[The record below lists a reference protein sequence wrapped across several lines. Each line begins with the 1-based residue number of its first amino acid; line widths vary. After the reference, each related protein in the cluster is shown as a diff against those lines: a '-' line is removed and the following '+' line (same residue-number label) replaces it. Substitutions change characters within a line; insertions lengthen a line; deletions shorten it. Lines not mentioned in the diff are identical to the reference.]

1 METKY
6 RIIIH
11 GGAGTI
17 LPRHI
22 TPEKEAD
29 YHQVL
34 KSALM
39 AGHAVLKS
47 GGTAIDAV
55 AVAVADLEDC
65 PLFNAGKGSVFTHD
79 KKNEMDASIMDGSN
93 LQAGAVSG
101 VSSIKNPILAAL
113 AVMNHSEHVL
123 LTSSGAEQFA
133 AQQGLKLMDS
143 SYFFTDFRYQQL
155 LHVMESEKATLDHN
169 VQVEVGE
176 QKFGTVGAVALDQ
189 HGNLAAATS
198 TGGLTNKRFGRV
210 GDSPIIGAGTY
221 ANNKTCAVSATGYGE
236 FFMRYVVSY
245 DVSARMAYQGLSL
258 AEAAKAVIET
268 LHRAEPETG
277 GLVAIDKDGNFC
289 LEFNTPGMYR
299 GFMLENGELET
310 KIYR

>member
-17 LPRHI
+17 LPSQL

-29 YHQVL
+29 YQQAL
-34 KSALM
+34 KSALL
-39 AGHAVLKS
+39 AGHAILKS
-47 GGTAIDAV
+47 GGSAIEAVTV
-55 AVAVADLEDC
+55 AVASLEDC

-101 VSSIKNPILAAL
+101 VSSIKNPIQAAL

-123 LTSSGAEQFA
+123 LTGSGAEQFA
-133 AQQGLKLMDS
+133 AQQGLKLVDS
-143 SYFFTDFRYQQL
+143 SYFFTEFRHQQL
-155 LHVMESEKATLDHN
+155 LQVMESEKATLDHN

-221 ANNKTCAVSATGYGE
+221 ANNETCAVSATGYGE
-236 FFMRYVVSY
+236 FFMRYVVAY

-258 AEAAKAVIET
+258 AEAAKAVVET
-268 LHRAEPETG
+268 LHKAEPETG

-299 GFMLENGELET
+299 GYMLENGEVDT

>member
-17 LPRHI
+17 LPSQL
-22 TPEKEAD
+22 TPEKEAN
-29 YHQVL
+29 YQQAL
-34 KSALM
+34 KSALL
-39 AGHAVLKS
+39 AGHAILKS
-47 GGTAIDAV
+47 GGSAIEAVTV
-55 AVAVADLEDC
+55 AVASLEDC

-101 VSSIKNPILAAL
+101 VSSIKNPIQAAL

-123 LTSSGAEQFA
+123 LTGSGAEQFA
-133 AQQGLKLMDS
+133 AQQGLKLVDS
-143 SYFFTDFRYQQL
+143 SYFFTEFRYQQL
-155 LHVMESEKATLDHN
+155 LQVMESEKATLDHN

-236 FFMRYVVSY
+236 FFMRYVVAY

-258 AEAAKAVIET
+258 AEAAKAVVET
-268 LHRAEPETG
+268 LHKAEPETG
-277 GLVAIDKDGNFC
+277 GLVAIDKDGNFS
-289 LEFNTPGMYR
+289 LEFNTLGMYR
-299 GFMLENGELET
+299 GYMLENGEIET